1 MTTLELKLNLP
12 DSLVNAANAAGL
24 LSSEAIERL
33 LRDAVQHKAV
43 DELFGKMD
51 ELADAN
57 FPPMT
62 MEEIQAEVD
71 AVRAERSQRAAGA

>member
-1 MTTLELKLNLP
+1 MTTEIKLSLP
-12 DSLVNAANAAGL
+12 DKLATEAQQAGL
-24 LSSEAIERL
+24 LTSQAIEQL
-33 LRDAVQHKAV
+33 LREAVRRKAV
-43 DELFGKMD
+43 DELFQKMD

-71 AVRAERSQRAAGA
+71 AVRAQRRKRAPRP